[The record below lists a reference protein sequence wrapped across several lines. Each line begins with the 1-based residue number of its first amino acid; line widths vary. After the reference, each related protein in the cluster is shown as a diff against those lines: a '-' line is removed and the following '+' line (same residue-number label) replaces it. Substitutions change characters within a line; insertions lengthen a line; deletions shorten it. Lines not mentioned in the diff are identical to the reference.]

1 MKHFKLTFLLIVLLS
16 MVGAKGYAQEYVTID
31 DIGYQLSGREA
42 SLAYGGECSGDLEIS
57 GSVTYEGTIYTV
69 TGIDNGAFYECTG
82 LTSVTIPN
90 SVTSIGSSAFIRC
103 TGLTSVIIGD
113 GVTTIS
119 GYAFKDCTALTSVT
133 IGNSVTTIGDL
144 AFYGC
149 NSLPSITIPNSV
161 TSIGDYAFRDC
172 TGLTSVIIGDGVT
185 TIGNQAFY
193 GCNNLSSITIP
204 NSVTSIGSSAFSGCT
219 GLTSVTIGDGVMT
232 IGDGAFEECSS
243 LSSITIPNSVTS
255 IGDYAFCGCN
265 SLTSI
270 TIPNSVTSIGDEAFN
285 VCNSLTLVAVDLEA
299 PLAIVDWTFSNRDNA
314 TLYVPQGSGDAYKG
328 AEYWKEFKEIIELA
342 DFTPCAT
349 PTISYK
355 DGKLSFE
362 CETEGV
368 EFVSNITLAED
379 KTGAEVVP
387 PMNRKVTVYA
397 KKEGRISSDKAELVI
412 EAPDIKGD
420 VDGDGVV
427 DVNDVQTTINII
439 LKK

>member
-1 MKHFKLTFLLIVLLS
+1 MKQFKQTFLLIVLMS
-16 MVGAKGYAQEYVTID
+16 MIGAKGYAQGYVTID

-42 SLAYGGECSGDLEIS
+42 SLAYGRECSGDLEIS

-69 TGIDNGAFYECTG
+69 TGINNGAFEGSG

-90 SVTSIGSSAFIRC
+90 SVTSIGSSAFRGC

-113 GVTTIS
+113 GVTTIR

-161 TSIGDYAFRDC
+161 TSIGGY
-172 TGLTSVIIGDGVT
+172 
-185 TIGNQAFY
+185 AFY
-193 GCNNLSSITIP
+193 GCSSLTSITIP
-204 NSVTSIGSSAFSGCT
+204 NSVTSIGGYAFKDCT
-219 GLTSVTIGDGVMT
+219 ALTSVTIG
-232 IGDGAFEECSS
+232 
-243 LSSITIPNSVTS
+243 NSVTT
-255 IGDYAFCGCN
+255 IGENAFCGCS

-299 PLAIVDWTFSNRDNA
+299 PLAIVDWTFSNRRNA

-328 AEYWKEFKEIIELA
+328 AEYWKEFKEIVELA

-420 VDGDGVV
+420 VDGDGTV

>member
-1 MKHFKLTFLLIVLLS
+1 
-16 MVGAKGYAQEYVTID
+16 
-31 DIGYQLSGREA
+31 
-42 SLAYGGECSGDLEIS
+42 
-57 GSVTYEGTIYTV
+57 
-69 TGIDNGAFYECTG
+69 
-82 LTSVTIPN
+82 
-90 SVTSIGSSAFIRC
+90 
-103 TGLTSVIIGD
+103 
-113 GVTTIS
+113 
-119 GYAFKDCTALTSVT
+119 
-133 IGNSVTTIGDL
+133 
-144 AFYGC
+144 
-149 NSLPSITIPNSV
+149 
-161 TSIGDYAFRDC
+161 
-172 TGLTSVIIGDGVT
+172 
-185 TIGNQAFY
+185 
-193 GCNNLSSITIP
+193 
-204 NSVTSIGSSAFSGCT
+204 
-219 GLTSVTIGDGVMT
+219 
-232 IGDGAFEECSS
+232 
-243 LSSITIPNSVTS
+243 
-255 IGDYAFCGCN
+255 
-265 SLTSI
+265 
-270 TIPNSVTSIGDEAFN
+270 VTSIGDEAFN

-299 PLAIVDWTFSNRDNA
+299 PLAIVDWTFSNRRNA

-328 AEYWKEFKEIIELA
+328 AEYWKEFKEIVELA

-387 PMNRKVTVYA
+387 PMSRKVTVYA

>member
-1 MKHFKLTFLLIVLLS
+1 
-16 MVGAKGYAQEYVTID
+16 
-31 DIGYQLSGREA
+31 
-42 SLAYGGECSGDLEIS
+42 
-57 GSVTYEGTIYTV
+57 
-69 TGIDNGAFYECTG
+69 
-82 LTSVTIPN
+82 
-90 SVTSIGSSAFIRC
+90 
-103 TGLTSVIIGD
+103 
-113 GVTTIS
+113 VTTIR

-161 TSIGDYAFRDC
+161 TSIGSY
-172 TGLTSVIIGDGVT
+172 
-185 TIGNQAFY
+185 AFY
-193 GCNNLSSITIP
+193 GCS
-204 NSVTSIGSSAFSGCT
+204 
-219 GLTSVTIGDGVMT
+219 
-232 IGDGAFEECSS
+232 
-243 LSSITIPNSVTS
+243 
-255 IGDYAFCGCN
+255 

-270 TIPNSVTSIGDEAFN
+270 TIPNSVESIGNQAFRDCTALASVTIPNNVTSIGEQAFEGCSSLTSVTMGN
-285 VCNSLTLVAVDLEA
+285 GVTTIGDYAFDCCSNLTLVAVDLKE
-299 PLAIVDWTFSNRDNA
+299 PLDINYSGTFFNRRNA

-328 AEYWKEFKEIIELA
+328 AEYWKEFKEIVEMA

-368 EFVSNITLAED
+368 EFVSNYTFTEEN
-379 KTGAEVVP
+379 TGAVIDVP
-387 PMNRKVTVYA
+387 ITCKVTVYA
-397 KKEGRISSDKAELVI
+397 KKEGRIPSDKAELVI
-412 EAPDIKGD
+412 EAPGIKGD

>member
-1 MKHFKLTFLLIVLLS
+1 MKHFKQTFLLIVLLS
-16 MVGAKGYAQEYVTID
+16 MIGAKGYAQEYVTID

-42 SLAYGGECSGDLEIS
+42 TLTNGRECSGDLEIS

-69 TGIDNGAFYECTG
+69 TGINNGAFEGSG

-90 SVTSIGSSAFIRC
+90 SVTSIGSSAFRGC

-113 GVTTIS
+113 GVTTIR

-133 IGNSVTTIGDL
+133 IGNSVTTIEDL

-161 TSIGDYAFRDC
+161 TSIGDYAFYEC
-172 TGLTSVIIGDGVT
+172 TGLTSAVIGNNVT
-185 TIGNQAFY
+185 TIGENAFY
-193 GCNNLSSITIP
+193 GCSSLTSITIP
-204 NSVTSIGSSAFSGCT
+204 NSVTSIGGYAFKDCT
-219 GLTSVTIGDGVMT
+219 ALTSVTIG
-232 IGDGAFEECSS
+232 
-243 LSSITIPNSVTS
+243 NSVTT
-255 IGDYAFCGCN
+255 IGENAFCGCS

-299 PLAIVDWTFSNRDNA
+299 PLAIVDWTFSNRRNA

-328 AEYWKEFKEIIELA
+328 AEYWKEFKEIVELA

-420 VDGDGVV
+420 VDGDGTV

>member
-1 MKHFKLTFLLIVLLS
+1 MKQFKQTFLLIVLMS
-16 MVGAKGYAQEYVTID
+16 MIGAKGYAQEVEID
-31 DIGYQLSGREA
+31 DITYQLSGTEA
-42 SLAYGGECSGDLEIS
+42 TLTYGRECSGDMVIP
-57 GSVTYEGTIYTV
+57 GSFIYDGTTYTV
-69 TGIDNGAFYECTG
+69 TSIGNAAFWNNTD

-90 SVTSIGSSAFIRC
+90 SVTSIDKQAFEGCSS
-103 TGLTSVIIGD
+103 
-113 GVTTIS
+113 
-119 GYAFKDCTALTSVT
+119 LTSVT
-133 IGNSVTTIGDL
+133 MGNDVATIGEWAFSGCSSLTSITIPNGVTSIGGSAFSSCSSLISIVIPNSVTTI
-144 AFYGC
+144 
-149 NSLPSITIPNSV
+149 V
-161 TSIGDYAFRDC
+161 DYAF
-172 TGLTSVIIGDGVT
+172 
-185 TIGNQAFY
+185 Y
-193 GCNNLSSITIP
+193 
-204 NSVTSIGSSAFSGCT
+204 GCT
-219 GLTSVTIGDGVMT
+219 GLTSVTMG
-232 IGDGAFEECSS
+232 
-243 LSSITIPNSVTS
+243 NSVTS
-255 IGDYAFCGCN
+255 IGGSAFFNCN

-270 TIPNSVTSIGDEAFN
+270 TIPKSVESIGNQAFDE
-285 VCNSLTLVAVDLEA
+285 CNSLTSVAVDLEV
-299 PLAIVDWTFSNRDNA
+299 PLAVNYWTFSNKRNA

-328 AEYWKEFKEIIELA
+328 AEYWKEFKEIVELA

-420 VDGDGVV
+420 VDGDGTV

>member
-133 IGNSVTTIGDL
+133 IGNSVTTIGE
-144 AFYGC
+144 
-149 NSLPSITIPNSV
+149 N
-161 TSIGDYAFRDC
+161 
-172 TGLTSVIIGDGVT
+172 
-185 TIGNQAFY
+185 
-193 GCNNLSSITIP
+193 
-204 NSVTSIGSSAFSGCT
+204 
-219 GLTSVTIGDGVMT
+219 
-232 IGDGAFEECSS
+232 
-243 LSSITIPNSVTS
+243 
-255 IGDYAFCGCN
+255 AFCGCS